1 MEGGR
6 VVSKIAEIFNKIGN
20 YFFSIGSKLNELD
33 DELKSEILHQKLMF
47 AVYGMV
53 LGFVIGLFFK

>member
-1 MEGGR
+1 MN
-6 VVSKIAEIFNKIGN
+6 KIAEIFNKIGN